1 MTDFTTQ
8 IIDHFHAQKQMHGL
22 TNEGDE
28 SFNTKLKS
36 FMATFR
42 GDDDVKFY
50 LFWVTKLYA

>member
-1 MTDFTTQ
+1 MTQ
-8 IIDHFHAQKQMHGL
+8 IIDPFHAQKQMHGL
-22 TNEGDE
+22 TNAGDE

-36 FMATFR
+36 FMAKFR

>member
-1 MTDFTTQ
+1 MTQ
-8 IIDHFHAQKQMHGL
+8 IIDPFHAQKQMHGL

-42 GDDDVKFY
+42 GVDDVKSY
-50 LFWVTKLYA
+50 LLRVTKLYA